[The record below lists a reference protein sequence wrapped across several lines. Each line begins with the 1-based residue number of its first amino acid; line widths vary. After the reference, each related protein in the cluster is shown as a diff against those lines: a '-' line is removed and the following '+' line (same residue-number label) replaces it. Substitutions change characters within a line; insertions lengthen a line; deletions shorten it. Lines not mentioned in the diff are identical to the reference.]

1 MYKWIEK
8 YKESNCKRLEKR
20 ISKLKS
26 EIKADYN
33 YSPRLYYK
41 TAIERREQENK
52 ELEALLYPKDLLREL
67 EDYKEDYLVIEIKL
81 AKVNILAE
89 NIEGGDEKSRANIR
103 KLDMITNWYTDKIRY
118 VEDDFIDR
126 AEKGI
131 W

>member
-1 MYKWIEK
+1 M
-8 YKESNCKRLEKR
+8 
-20 ISKLKS
+20 
-26 EIKADYN
+26 
-33 YSPRLYYK
+33 
-41 TAIERREQENK
+41 
-52 ELEALLYPKDLLREL
+52 EALLYPKDLLREL